1 MSLRIRELNDNRRG
15 QDVTRDRKG
24 STMGRVRQAEKN
36 IFFGY
41 ISNFIIMIMGLL
53 QRTVFIMVLDRELL
67 GVNSLYTDILSVLSL
82 AELGIGSALNY
93 SLYKPVANNDQGKI
107 KSYMRLYK
115 RAYLAIAGVIAIIG
129 LAIVPFLP
137 HLIKGSGDIS
147 VSDLTLYYLIF
158 LFNTVITY
166 FVAYKYS
173 LANAQQR
180 NYIQTNIAT
189 ITKIVTVLAQIIMLL
204 VTKNFLLFLLTQSAV
219 ELLQKI
225 FVSIYFNRLYPYL
238 RDKDVA
244 KLDKEETDVVVT
256 KTKALMFHKIG
267 DVARLSTDSII
278 ITYFMNVDWVG
289 IVSNYTLVITYAAN
303 YISVIFNSVI
313 SGFGNLV
320 ATESKGKQYT
330 MFKVYRFF
338 ACWLYGFAAVGF
350 WLLLTPLITGIWLD
364 ESWTLGQIVLTLM
377 LIDFYF
383 KGGRVV
389 LVNFKIAA
397 GIFEQDKYL
406 SLIQGV
412 INLVLS
418 IIGIRYIGL
427 AGVYVGTVVSGVI
440 ANIIQPVIVYR
451 DCFSQDVWS
460 YFKDSMKYI
469 GAILGV
475 TILMIPVKAVLLAQV
490 NIVTF
495 ILMAVVITLVY
506 NIVFFLLFRK
516 TREFEYLW
524 NLFVSKISFVR
535 KFTAKK

>member
-1 MSLRIRELNDNRRG
+1 
-15 QDVTRDRKG
+15 
-24 STMGRVRQAEKN
+24 MGRVNQAAKN

-41 ISNFIIMIMGLL
+41 ISNFIILIMGVL

-67 GVNSLYTDILSVLSL
+67 GVNTLYTDILSMLSL

-93 SLYKPVANNDQGKI
+93 SLYKPVARNDQEKI

-115 RAYLAIAGVIAIIG
+115 KAYLAIAGVIAVIG
-129 LAIVPFLP
+129 LALTPFLP
-137 HLIKGSGDIS
+137 YIIRESGGIS
-147 VSDLTLYYLIF
+147 VRDLTVYYLIF
-158 LFNTVITY
+158 LFNTVSTY

-173 LANAQQR
+173 LSNAQQR

-204 VTKNFLLFLLTQSAV
+204 VTKNFLMFLLTQAVV

-225 FVSIYFNRLYPYL
+225 FVSMYFNKLYPYL
-238 RDKDVA
+238 RELNVK

-289 IVSNYTLVITYAAN
+289 IVGNYTYIITYAAN
-303 YISVIFNSVI
+303 FISVIFNSVI

-320 ATESKGKQYT
+320 ATESKEKQYN
-330 MFKVYRFF
+330 MFRVYRFF

-350 WLLLTPLITGIWLD
+350 WFLLTPLITGIWLD
-364 ESWTLGQIVLTLM
+364 DSWRLEQTVLTLI
-377 LIDFYF
+377 LIDLYF

-397 GIFEQDKYL
+397 GVFEQDKYL
-406 SLIQGV
+406 SLIQGAV
-412 INLVLS
+412 NLALS
-418 IIGIRYIGL
+418 IVGIQCIGL
-427 AGVYVGTVVSGVI
+427 SGVYVGTVVSGVM
-440 ANIIQPVIVYR
+440 ANLIQPMIVYR
-451 DCFSQDVWS
+451 DCFSKSAGS
-460 YFKDSMKYI
+460 YFRDSLKYGGTII
-469 GAILGV
+469 GVVLI
-475 TILMIPVKAVLLAQV
+475 MIPVSHLILVKV

-495 ILMAVVITLVY
+495 MVMVLIVTVVY
-506 NIVFFLLFRK
+506 NGIFFLLFKK
-516 TREFEYLW
+516 TQEFEYLW
-524 NLFVSKISFVR
+524 TLLTGRIPFLKRLHI
-535 KFTAKK
+535 K